1 MIKDHDLYKTFR
13 ELNGNP
19 KWSIMAEP
27 LWFIPYALFS
37 PFQTLYMKELGISNV
52 GIGFILSA
60 GFLLQILFAIIGG
73 VITDKLGRRY
83 ATVIFDTVSWT
94 IPCLIWAFSQNFWWF
109 LIASVINAS
118 YQITNTSW
126 SCLFI
131 EDCPPKHVTN
141 AFTLI
146 QLCGMLSVFVSP
158 FAIYFVG
165 KYGVVPVV
173 RVMYFISSISM
184 TLKFLLLFCFGGET
198 KMGKQRLAETR
209 NASILSMLAGYKKV
223 FLSILKSKRMVFV
236 VFFMAVSNIILI
248 STTNFFSL
256 YITEDL
262 KISPGLVAVFPM
274 IRTIIMWMFILG
286 LQNAI
291 NRLKMRNSIIVGF
304 IIYILS
310 HIILI
315 LSPEKSLFMV
325 ILYTILEAFAY
336 AIIIPRKEALMALF
350 VDEEERSRILALYNA
365 LMIAITTPFGSI
377 IGWLSEKNGVY
388 PFVFNLLLFALGIW
402 LTARSED
409 VKNIEIDIM

>member
-1 MIKDHDLYKTFR
+1 MIKDHDLYKTFKA
-13 ELNGNP
+13 LDGNP

-27 LWFIPYALFS
+27 LWFIPYSLFA
-37 PFQTLYMKELGISNV
+37 PFQTLYMKELGLSNV

-60 GFLLQILFAIIGG
+60 GFFMQILFAVIGG
-73 VITDKLGRRY
+73 IITDKMGRRM
-83 ATVIFDTVSWT
+83 ATVIFDTISWS

-109 LIASVINAS
+109 FIASVINAS

-158 FAIYFVG
+158 LAVYFVNQ
-165 KYGVVPVV
+165 YGVVPVV
-173 RVMYFISSISM
+173 RVIYLISAASM
-184 TLKFLLLFCFGGET
+184 TMKFLLLFHYGGET
-198 KMGKQRLAETR
+198 KMGKQRLKETR
-209 NASILSMLAGYKKV
+209 HISVLSMLAGYKGV
-223 FLSILKSKRMVFV
+223 LIRILRSKRMVFV

-248 STTNFFSL
+248 GTTNFFSL

-262 KISPGLVAVFPM
+262 KIPSGLVALFPM
-274 IRTIIMWMFILG
+274 IRTAVMWIFILG

-291 NRLKMRNSIIVGF
+291 NRLKMQGSIVTGF

-310 HIILI
+310 HIFLI
-315 LSPEKSLFMV
+315 LAPEKNLLMV
-325 ILYTILEAFAY
+325 IIYTILEASAY

-350 VDEEERSRILALYNA
+350 VDENERSRIMALYNA

-377 IGWLSEKNGVY
+377 IGWLSEKNGAY
-388 PFVFNLLLFALGIW
+388 PFVFNIILFALGIW
-402 LTARSED
+402 ITLRSKD
-409 VKNIEIDIM
+409 VANLEIDIT